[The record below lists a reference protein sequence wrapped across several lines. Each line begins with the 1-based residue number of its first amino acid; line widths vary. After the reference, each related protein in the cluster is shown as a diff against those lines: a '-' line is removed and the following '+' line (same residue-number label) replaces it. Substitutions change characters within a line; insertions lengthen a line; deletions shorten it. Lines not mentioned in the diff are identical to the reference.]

1 MEKTESRSGAP
12 TVNFE
17 KLLCHAPQAALV
29 VGFTT
34 EEGINTAGATA
45 QEASVNGAQNPG
57 PHFEYSE
64 FRAGLA
70 ALAKLELTTEQGLG
84 KQELPPWGAW
94 RSVSRLASEAKFGE
108 VQAAQL
114 TERKMRDALVESS
127 VDEKTEDALGGR
139 SSEQK
144 LEDGVTES
152 GDKVVRL
159 EELAGKSKW
168 GLGFGRFGRKGSGLA
183 VERKSVAEKR
193 QRNGTESVTGTDPK
207 SVKGTEEE
215 EDGKAA
221 REAVSEMWAEKE
233 GGDFVDGTGIFQN
246 GGVPCEGGVKRGGKK
261 ESGSKSKKRRKE
273 ETGPVE
279 DGVPS
284 AVSMSSGVAEQ
295 LREKQGL
302 QKKGRAAEKGSKKG
316 LLQKALTL
324 KRSKT
329 GKPHRKEVAD
339 TASEDVTRGG
349 AAEAAVSSPREAC
362 HVAREA
368 RARDTP
374 VKFTLE
380 GVKIVVLPKEGAD
393 DVSDLAAGG
402 MGEGVD
408 VGTPKA
414 MSAGG
419 EGWVPISHFASESL
433 TITRSPIVNHNA
445 IRDSWRE

>member
-1 MEKTESRSGAP
+1 MVS
-12 TVNFE
+12 F
-17 KLLCHAPQAALV
+17 AA
-29 VGFTT
+29 
-34 EEGINTAGATA
+34 EEGTNTAGATA
-45 QEASVNGAQNPG
+45 REASVNGVQKPR
-57 PHFEYSE
+57 PRCEDSE

-70 ALAKLELTTEQGLG
+70 ALANLKLTTEQGLG
-84 KQELPPWGAW
+84 KEELPPWGAW
-94 RSVSRLASEAKFGE
+94 RPESGPANEAKFGDVE
-108 VQAAQL
+108 AAQL
-114 TERKMRDALVESS
+114 TEWKARDGLVESS
-127 VDEKTEDALGGR
+127 VDEKTDDELGGR

-144 LEDGVTES
+144 LEDGVAES
-152 GDKVVRL
+152 GEKVVRL

-168 GLGFGRFGRKGSGLA
+168 GLGFGRFGRKGSGMA
-183 VERKSVAEKR
+183 VERKSAAEKR

-221 REAVSEMWAEKE
+221 REAMSEMWAEKE
-233 GGDFVDGTGIFQN
+233 GGDLVEGTGIFQN

-261 ESGSKSKKRRKE
+261 EGGSKSKKRRKE

-284 AVSMSSGVAEQ
+284 AVGMSSGVAEQ

-316 LLQKALTL
+316 LLRKALTL

-329 GKPHRKEVAD
+329 GKTLRKEVTDA
-339 TASEDVTRGG
+339 ASEGVTRGD
-349 AAEAAVSSPREAC
+349 AAEAAVFSPREAC
-362 HVAREA
+362 HVPREA

-374 VKFTLE
+374 VKITLE

-393 DVSDLAAGG
+393 DVSNVAAGG
-402 MGEGVD
+402 MGEEFD

-419 EGWVPISHFASESL
+419 EGWVPILHFASESL